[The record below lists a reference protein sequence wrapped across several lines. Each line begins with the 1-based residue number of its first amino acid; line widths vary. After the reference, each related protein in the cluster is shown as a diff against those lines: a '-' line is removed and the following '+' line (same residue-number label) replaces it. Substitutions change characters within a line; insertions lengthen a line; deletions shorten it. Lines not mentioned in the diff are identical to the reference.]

1 MLKEC
6 RIKNFPV
13 SFFSVVMGLSGL
25 AISLQKATEIY
36 GISNIYS
43 NLMLAITVVIFGLLG
58 FFYIRKMI
66 SCPSEVKKEFKH
78 PIKINFFPA
87 ISISFLLL
95 SVAYLPVSMAVS
107 KYLWIIGASSHLILT
122 LSIITSWIQHKV
134 FEVKHMNPS
143 WFIPAVGNILVPI
156 AGVTHAPV
164 EISWLFFSAGI
175 FFWIILL
182 VLFFNRVFFHDPLPG
197 KLLPTLFILIAPPA
211 VGFIAYFKL
220 TDNFND
226 FARILYYFGMFIVL
240 LLFFQ
245 VKMLSKIKFYLSW
258 WAYSFPLSAAA
269 ISNAMMYHIT
279 KVDLFK
285 NLFLF
290 FLIILG
296 VLIVVLSIKTIA
308 SILRKE
314 ICVEED

>member
-1 MLKEC
+1 MIKEC

-25 AISLQKATEIY
+25 VISLQKATEIY
-36 GISNIYS
+36 GMSDLYSNII
-43 NLMLAITVVIFGLLG
+43 LGITVAIFGLLG
-58 FFYIRKMI
+58 LFYIRKFI
-66 SCPSEVKKEFKH
+66 SYSSEVKKEFKH

-95 SVAYLPVSMAVS
+95 SVAYLPVNMLVS
-107 KYLWIIGASSHLILT
+107 KYLWIVGASVHLVLT
-122 LSIITSWIQHKV
+122 LLIITYWIQHKV

-156 AGVTHAPV
+156 AGVIHAPI

-182 VLFFNRVFFHDPLPG
+182 VLFFNRVFFHEPLPG

-211 VGFIAYFKL
+211 VGFISYVKL

-226 FARILYYFGMFIVL
+226 FARIMYYFGMFIVL
-240 LLFFQ
+240 LLMFQ
-245 VKMLSKIKFYLSW
+245 IKMLSKIKFYLSW
-258 WAYSFPLSAAA
+258 WAYSFPLAAAA
-269 ISNAMMYHIT
+269 ISNAMMYHLT
-279 KVDLFK
+279 KENLFK

-290 FLIILG
+290 FLVILGMLIIL
-296 VLIVVLSIKTIA
+296 LSVKTIA
-308 SILRKE
+308 SISRKE
-314 ICVEED
+314 ICVEEE